1 MSEHHRILGVDESAG
16 IEEIRNSY
24 RQLARR
30 WHPDRF
36 QEGPERAW
44 AEQKMIEINR
54 AYNACINRCKP
65 DVSRVP
71 GGRFTEVRL
80 LIEAGQLSR
89 ARQLMCAMDER
100 GAEWNYH
107 FGMMLF
113 ERKDYEKACVY
124 FSIACRQS
132 PENETYKKALTAC
145 EDILNKKRRLRPFL
159 KFKKILRRN
168 AE

>member
-1 MSEHHRILGVDESAG
+1 MSENHRILGVPEGAG
-16 IEEIRNSY
+16 IDEIRAAY
-24 RQLARR
+24 RTLARR

-44 AEQKMIEINR
+44 AEQKMIDINR

-65 DVSRVP
+65 DVSQVP
-71 GGRFTEVRL
+71 GGRFSEVRL

-113 ERKDYEKACVY
+113 ERQDYEKAQVY

-132 PENETYKKALTAC
+132 PENTVYKNALASVN
-145 EDILNKKRRLRPFL
+145 EIINKNRKKRPLLNLRGFL
-159 KFKKILRRN
+159 KKKVI
-168 AE
+168 

>member
-1 MSEHHRILGVDESAG
+1 MSEHHRLLGVSDSAG
-16 IEEIRNSY
+16 IDEIRTAY
-24 RQLARR
+24 RALARK

-36 QEGPERAW
+36 QEGPERIW

-54 AYNACINRCKP
+54 AYNACLDRCKP
-65 DVSRVP
+65 DVSRIP

-107 FGMMLF
+107 FGTMLF
-113 ERKDYEKACVY
+113 ERKDYEKAAVY
-124 FSIACRQS
+124 FSIACRQA
-132 PENETYKKALTAC
+132 PDNETYKKALSAA
-145 EDILNKKRRLRPFL
+145 EGIVNKNRPLLR
-159 KFKKILRRN
+159 FKKLLKRKSS
-168 AE
+168 

>member
-1 MSEHHRILGVDESAG
+1 MSEHHLILGVSEGAG
-16 IEEIRNSY
+16 IDEIRSAY
-24 RQLARR
+24 RALARK

-65 DVSRVP
+65 DVSRIP
-71 GGRFTEVRL
+71 GGRFSEVRL

-113 ERKDYEKACVY
+113 ERKDYEKAIVY
-124 FSIACRQS
+124 FRIACRQS
-132 PENETYKKALTAC
+132 PDNATYEKALKAC
-145 EDILNKKRRLRPFL
+145 ESIVNSHRRKLPLL
-159 KFKKILRRN
+159 KFKKLFKRK
-168 AE
+168 AD